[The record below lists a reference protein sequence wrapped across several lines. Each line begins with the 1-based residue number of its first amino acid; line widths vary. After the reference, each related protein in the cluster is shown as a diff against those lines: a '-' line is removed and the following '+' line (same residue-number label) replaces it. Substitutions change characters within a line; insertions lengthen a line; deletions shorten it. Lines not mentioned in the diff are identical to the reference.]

1 MIRNTYQAKTYGP
14 IFYSS
19 IEGGLIKTDK
29 FISATALSY
38 AIGYNLDLLTKYY
51 VLKGD
56 EAIEPDYSPLKELP
70 FFASD
75 LKPLDVETEE
85 RTFKSTSY
93 TEDYNITTTDGDVA
107 KQLNNDSKYA
117 FPDVKNKSQAGWQE
131 LRYYTGI
138 SPGSTYR
145 FTIWSE
151 REMPDKLRFEMGMKR
166 TGYVVARKTPSPET
180 VDLNQY
186 ILEKV
191 YNIPNDRIRE
201 LMEGGA
207 KYYPATEP
215 RISRFSEID
224 IKQAEELIDEYELHK
239 QVSDK

>member
-29 FISATALSY
+29 FISSTALSY
-38 AIGYNLDLLTKYY
+38 ALGYKLNLLKKYY
-51 VLKGD
+51 ILTGE
-56 EAIEPDYSPLKELP
+56 EARKPNYSPLKKLP

-75 LKPLDVETEE
+75 LKPLDVSTED

-93 TEDYNITTTDGDVA
+93 TEDYNITTTESDVA

-151 REMPDKLRFEMGMKR
+151 EEMPDKLRFELGMKR
-166 TGYVVARKTPSPET
+166 TGNVVAHKTPEPET

-186 ILEKV
+186 LLEKV
-191 YNIPNDRIRE
+191 YDVPKNKIMN
-201 LMEGGA
+201 LMNNGA

-224 IKQAEELIDEYELHK
+224 IKEADELISKYELYK
-239 QVSDK
+239 QISN